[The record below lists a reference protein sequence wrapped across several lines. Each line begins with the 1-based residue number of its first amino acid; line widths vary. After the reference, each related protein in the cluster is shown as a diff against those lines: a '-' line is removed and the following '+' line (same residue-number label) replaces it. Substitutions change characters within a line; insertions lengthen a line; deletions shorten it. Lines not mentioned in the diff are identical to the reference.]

1 MILRQEITRDPQ
13 DVGYSQMTHEEMV
26 KLLNHKQFYQTEM
39 MADKQAELQ
48 ESFFDNILYVTK
60 SVQVNSTDFTFPA
73 NLFGL
78 KIAHQ
83 VKRSRAEL
91 LFGPDTVVSE
101 QDIRLAL
108 LS

>member
-13 DVGYSQMTHEEMV
+13 EVGYMNMTHTEV
-26 KLLNHKQFYQTEM
+26 AKALNEKQFFQTEM
-39 MADKQAELQ
+39 MVDKQAEMQ
-48 ESFFDNILYVTK
+48 ESFFDNILYITK
-60 SVQVNSTDFTFPA
+60 STVTA
-73 NLFGL
+73 ELGLFGL
-78 KIAHQ
+78 KIANQ

-91 LFGPDTVVSE
+91 LFGPDVLVTE